1 MAVIL
6 SPCREGVARPASER
20 RDSSAVL
27 SHPINPCLGHSL
39 EMKKTIV
46 GLLGVLVA
54 GCAVSVFADT
64 APDPISCGSKGAAA
78 PLTGLFTIHQ
88 RCGHVLYEIPRDAL
102 DRLMLVTTEYTA
114 FGGSE
119 DDLQTGSEFADIRL
133 VRWVRRGDQV
143 HLRLVRLEMRVEEN
157 PGQVRAL
164 EQMSPGV
171 LLRSF
176 DVLSEGEDGAPVID
190 VTNLVLSDFPAGHSQ
205 EIRRRFRMAQMDSQQ
220 SYVQRVKAFPHNIEI
235 ILSQTWNPDPKDLAS
250 EPPAAERMRI
260 LFHSSMVLLPDQPMQ
275 GRYAD
280 TRIGFMS
287 QPFNDF
293 GAKSSGVV
301 RRGFIQ
307 RYRLEKK
314 DPGADMSEPVQ
325 PIVFYIGREVPER
338 WRPYIKRGVEDW
350 QPAFEKA
357 GFRNAIIARDAPSE
371 SQDNTW
377 DPDDARYSTIRWVPG
392 QDGLGAGVV
401 DPRSG
406 ETLSSRVL
414 LWDST
419 FKSLENWYFAQVA
432 PLDNRA
438 RHLPLADEVMGEL
451 LRYVVTHEVGH
462 ALGLRHN
469 FKAHSSIPVAQLRS
483 KSWTERWGTS
493 ASIMSYS
500 RFNYV
505 AQPGD
510 NARLIPRLGPYDY
523 FAMEWGYKPLP
534 GLGSDQEWDALDRLA
549 ARQVDEPMLRFGG
562 EDEAAP
568 VDPTVMTGV
577 VGADPIEAGDLGL
590 RNLDRAAGMLVEAS
604 TQKGRDYV
612 RLTELYSAL
621 VAQRHQELLAVAK
634 LVGGVTETRNQGH
647 RGTVPFEPV
656 SPQRQADA
664 VKFLLDRGFV
674 RPAALL
680 EPGILR
686 RIAPSNVVDPLLASN
701 RKLLSQLID
710 PAVFQRMAAGQI
722 ALVQAEKYVGAD
734 LIADLNRGLFKEL
747 ETPRPVIGL
756 YRRELQRLY
765 VTVLLGRTKAEPQA
779 PAGASSA
786 LETSYPDWE
795 LLQVNRTQRETAK
808 SLALADAAQTLL
820 RDPNSPSEFRAALR
834 FGVQDL
840 ASRLKKAGKRVKD
853 AETSLHLTDLLS
865 ELERGR

>member
-1 MAVIL
+1 
-6 SPCREGVARPASER
+6 
-20 RDSSAVL
+20 
-27 SHPINPCLGHSL
+27 
-39 EMKKTIV
+39 
-46 GLLGVLVA
+46 
-54 GCAVSVFADT
+54 
-64 APDPISCGSKGAAA
+64 
-78 PLTGLFTIHQ
+78 
-88 RCGHVLYEIPRDAL
+88 
-102 DRLMLVTTEYTA
+102 VTTEYAA

-119 DDLQTGSEFADIRL
+119 DDLQTAGEFADIRL

-143 HLRLVRLEMRVEEN
+143 HLRLVRLEMRAEEN
-157 PGQVRAL
+157 TGQARVL
-164 EQMSPGV
+164 EKVSPGV

-176 DVLSEGEDGAPVID
+176 DVLSEGKDGAPVID
-190 VTNLVLSDFPAGHSQ
+190 VTNLLFSDLPAGHSQ
-205 EIRRRFRMAQMDSQQ
+205 EIRRRFRMAQMDSTQ
-220 SYVQRVKAFPHNIEI
+220 SYVQRVKAFPHNVEVS
-235 ILSQTWNPDPKDLAS
+235 LSQTWNPDAKDLAS
-250 EPPAAERMRI
+250 DSPAAERMRI

-275 GRYAD
+275 GRFAD

-293 GAKSSGVV
+293 GARSSGVV

-357 GFRNAIIARDAPSE
+357 GFQNAIIARDAPSE

-377 DPDDARYSTIRWVPG
+377 DPEDARYSTIRWTPG

-406 ETLSSRVL
+406 ETVFSRVL
-414 LWDST
+414 LWDSAL
-419 FKSLENWYFAQVA
+419 KSLENWYFAQVA
-432 PLDNRA
+432 PLDIRA
-438 RHLPLADEVMGEL
+438 QRLPLADEVMGEL

-469 FKAHSSIPVAQLRS
+469 FKAHSSISVSQLRS
-483 KSWTERWGTS
+483 KNWTERWGTS

-523 FAMEWGYKPLP
+523 FAMEWGYKSLP
-534 GLGSDQEWDALDRLA
+534 GLGPDQEWDVLDRLA

-562 EDEAAP
+562 EDEAAQ

-604 TQKGRDYV
+604 TRKGRDYV
-612 RLTELYSAL
+612 RLTELYAAL
-621 VAQRHQELLAVAK
+621 IAQRHQQLMAVAK
-634 LVGGVTETRNQGH
+634 LIGGVAETRNQAR
-647 RGTVPFEPV
+647 RGAAPFDPV
-656 SPQRQADA
+656 SPQRQVAA

-680 EPGILR
+680 DPELLR
-686 RIAPSNVVDPLLASN
+686 RIGPSNVADPLLGSN

-710 PAVFQRMAAGQI
+710 PAVFQRMAAGQV
-722 ALVQAEKYVGAD
+722 ALARTEKYIGAD
-734 LIADLNRGLFKEL
+734 LIGDLNRGLFKEL

-765 VTVLLGRTKAEPQA
+765 VTLLVGRMKGEPQA

-786 LETSYPDWE
+786 IDANYPDWE
-795 LLQVNRTQRETAK
+795 SLQINGTQREATNSL
-808 SLALADAAQTLL
+808 SLAEAAQTQR
-820 RDPNSPSEFRAALR
+820 RDPNAPSEFRAALR
-834 FGVQDL
+834 FGMQDL
-840 ASRLKKAGKRVKD
+840 ASTLKAAGKRVKD
-853 AETSLHLTDLLS
+853 DETSLHLKDLLS